1 LKRNDLFK
9 LLARVLEV
17 DVSMI
22 NENLTADQVSSW
34 DSMGHIAILTNLD
47 ETLGGIP
54 NDDNFATANSVR
66 KLIETLRTHRLI
78 ED

>member
-1 LKRNDLFK
+1 MKRNDLFK